1 MKINLKDRVALVT
14 GSSRGIGL
22 AIARKLAESGAHIV
36 LNAKTE
42 SSALETAVKSIE
54 ACSVSVQVC
63 IGDVG
68 NVKTA
73 KEAAKTAFSSHRRL
87 DVLVNNAGILDDSLI
102 GMIDEEAI
110 NHTLQTN
117 VAGVFHFTQACAR
130 LMARNGGGSIV
141 NISSII
147 GRFGNKGQ
155 MVYGASKAAVIGAT
169 LSSAKELAPQN
180 IRVNAIAPGYIR
192 TDNTQ
197 ALQDDPER
205 STEIL
210 KRIPAA
216 RWGETADL
224 QGAAVFLA
232 SSASNYINGHIL
244 AVDGGFLA
252 R

>member
-1 MKINLKDRVALVT
+1 MKVNLEDRVALVT

-22 AIARKLAESGAHIV
+22 AIAQKLAECGAHIV
-36 LNAKTE
+36 LNARAE
-42 SSALETAVKSIE
+42 SMSLEAAVKSIE
-54 ACSVSVQVC
+54 ACGVSVQVC

-73 KEAAKTAFSSHRRL
+73 KEAAKTTFSSHRRL

-130 LMARNGGGSIV
+130 LMGRNGGGSII

-180 IRVNAIAPGYIR
+180 IRVNAIAPGYID
-192 TDNTQ
+192 TDMIKGI
-197 ALQDDPER
+197 DPKIDTER
-205 STEIL
+205 RESIGMG
-210 KRIPAA
+210 RI
-216 RWGETADL
+216 GTADDIAL
-224 QGAAVFLA
+224 TALYL
-232 SSASNYINGHIL
+232 SSDMSAYVTGQVIG
-244 AVDGGFLA
+244 VDGSMVI
-252 R
+252 

>member
-180 IRVNAIAPGYIR
+180 IRVNAIAPGYID
-192 TDNTQ
+192 TDMIKGI
-197 ALQDDPER
+197 DPKIDAER
-205 STEIL
+205 RESIGMG
-210 KRIPAA
+210 RI
-216 RWGETADL
+216 GTADDIAL
-224 QGAAVFLA
+224 TALYL
-232 SSASNYINGHIL
+232 SSDMSAYVTGQVIG
-244 AVDGGFLA
+244 VDGSMVI
-252 R
+252 